1 MSWYGISCTDRTPKN
16 ELSSFPGLCVHNIT
30 IQNVFQTKSYGYL
43 KCSQFLGLCL
53 GAPQHQDFLL
63 PFFPMGDD
71 ISKLERRSY
80 VIKSQYITKII
91 LQNEKKKKIKKK
103 NKKKVVEK

>member
-1 MSWYGISCTDRTPKN
+1 
-16 ELSSFPGLCVHNIT
+16 
-30 IQNVFQTKSYGYL
+30 
-43 KCSQFLGLCL
+43 
-53 GAPQHQDFLL
+53 
-63 PFFPMGDD
+63 MGDD